1 MDKNIDLN
9 AVETWGRLQKRKYS
23 DRVKAGVD
31 RVINTRPEFDLER
44 CYAEMKAFSQY
55 KDEPRVIQRA
65 RAFETFLRD
74 KTIYIEPVHYF
85 NYSWHTPDCNGRNCW
100 GITRRA

>member
-85 NYSWHTPDCNGRNCW
+85 KPY
-100 GITRRA
+100 